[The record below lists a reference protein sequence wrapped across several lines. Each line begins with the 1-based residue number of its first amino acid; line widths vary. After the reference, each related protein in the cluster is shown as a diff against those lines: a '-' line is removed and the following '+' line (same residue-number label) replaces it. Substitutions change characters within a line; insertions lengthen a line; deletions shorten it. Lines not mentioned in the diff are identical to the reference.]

1 MKEKYDN
8 IDEYIKDLKAAIAD
22 TDGRCASH
30 HYNLGLALLSKRD
43 FVGAESEFREALRE
57 SVHMAEAMVQLGGI
71 CLQRGDLEGCLRYN
85 EEASSCR
92 PKVAIAESNI
102 IKTLQTAFGVEDL
115 SKADLQKGAKDY
127 MKAIGLTDAEITS
140 LMTNLGYKAP
150 ATGDA
155 GVVLYMGL
163 AILALTGG
171 VFVARKKELF

>member
-92 PKVAIAESNI
+92 PQVCHRREQHRFRASA
-102 IKTLQTAFGVEDL
+102 
-115 SKADLQKGAKDY
+115 
-127 MKAIGLTDAEITS
+127 
-140 LMTNLGYKAP
+140 AP
-150 ATGDA
+150 RSRQGPGSSFQGSQMGSQIHTGPQRA
-155 GVVLYMGL
+155 WPQP
-163 AILALTGG
+163 IS
-171 VFVARKKELF
+171 

>member
-71 CLQRGDLEGCLRYN
+71 CLQR
-85 EEASSCR
+85 A
-92 PKVAIAESNI
+92 
-102 IKTLQTAFGVEDL
+102 
-115 SKADLQKGAKDY
+115 
-127 MKAIGLTDAEITS
+127 TS
-140 LMTNLGYKAP
+140 LSCICSAAIPTRPWLIFPRLSNGIPNSYRP
-150 ATGDA
+150 ATS
-155 GVVLYMGL
+155 LPQP
-163 AILALTGG
+163 IS
-171 VFVARKKELF
+171 

>member
-92 PKVAIAESNI
+92 PKFAIAESNI
-102 IKTLQTAFGVEDL
+102 AFVHLQRRDPEKALAHL
-115 SKADLQKGAKDY
+115 SKALKSDPKFIQARNELATAHFMKGDY
-127 MKAIGLTDAEITS
+127 QEREKA
-140 LMTNLGYKAP
+140 
-150 ATGDA
+150 
-155 GVVLYMGL
+155 
-163 AILALTGG
+163 
-171 VFVARKKELF
+171 